1 MKSKRELELE
11 IELAVTRR
19 ALLNMTIA
27 NAHEKLNAVEETL
40 GRLKEEY
47 QAFTSEEH
55 LPEEEDQ
62 TDDA

>member
-27 NAHEKLNAVEETL
+27 NAHEKLNAVEQALES
-40 GRLKEEY
+40 LKEEY
-47 QAFTSEEH
+47 TAFTSEEH
-55 LPEEEDQ
+55 PAEENIE
-62 TDDA
+62 AS